1 LIDVLFCLVPFVF
14 IPTTGFTFTND
25 QIDDDVVVDNQT
37 ATDDKEEE
45 GENEGLQMKTDARE
59 KKNIFLLFKKRSMTK
74 SSQQKR
80 IMIFELA
87 NLNIVNY

>member
-1 LIDVLFCLVPFVF
+1 MIDVLFCLVPFVF

-37 ATDDKEEE
+37 AIDDKEEE
-45 GENEGLQMKTDARE
+45 ENEGLQMKTDARE

>member
-37 ATDDKEEE
+37 AIDDKEEE
-45 GENEGLQMKTDARE
+45 ENEGLQMKTDARE